1 MKKKSSKIIICIMVF
16 FTFFTTSNGYSQ
28 DGKEAPQYQGLQLK
42 VNDNWK
48 LNFSG
53 QINAY
58 YVYTAQKEDKENGVE
73 KEGFHSIQ
81 NGINQATIAFNPVYS
96 MENGMTVSGTFDLA
110 FGLTNHGVDSSAP
123 AVTGFGY
130 SSVDIRQAFIKVS
143 TLEAGSFLI
152 GKTFGGFGLDALLHD
167 VSVLGIGANY
177 SYDNPQN
184 TTLAGIGYGYI
195 FAGKIAQINYTTP
208 TIFNG
213 TSRLTVGVYEPFATS
228 DFNGSF
234 GDAFGV
240 TDNPN
245 GLGYQGKF
253 VFNKSFKKLNV
264 YVSSSFISQEVSD
277 NQQDLDLNGFGVDAF
292 LKMDYG
298 GFALSGYY
306 YTADGIG
313 DAGIMFG
320 PVITVD
326 SGVKTIKTDGY
337 YGQLTYTLP
346 TYPVTLGMHYGASRV
361 KDKITDN
368 GLAYS
373 DSATRFTNSVSYA
386 INANLVLKT
395 EYTIQGRHKVFAPE
409 ANVFS
414 LGGYFLF

>member
-1 MKKKSSKIIICIMVF
+1 MKKKLPKIIIYVMVF
-16 FTFFTTSNGYSQ
+16 FTYFTGWNSYSQ
-28 DGKEAPQYQGLQLK
+28 EEEEEPKYEGLQLK

-48 LNFSG
+48 INFSG

-58 YVYTAQKEDKENGVE
+58 YVHTAQKEDKENGIE
-73 KEGFHSIQ
+73 KESFNSIQ

-96 MENGMTVSGTFDLA
+96 MKNGVIVSGTFDLA

-130 SSVDIRQAFIKVS
+130 SSVDIRQAFIKVITPKS
-143 TLEAGSFLI
+143 GTFVI
-152 GKTFGGFGLDALLHD
+152 GKTFGGFGLDALIYDL
-167 VSVLGIGANY
+167 SIFGIGANY

-195 FAGKIAQINYTTP
+195 FADKIAQINYTTP
-208 TIFNG
+208 TFLKG
-213 TSRLTVGVYEPFATS
+213 TSSLTLGVYEPFATS

-245 GLGYQGKF
+245 GLGYQAKF
-253 VFNKSFKKLNV
+253 VFNKNFEKSNV
-264 YVSSSFISQEVSD
+264 YFSSSFISQEVAD
-277 NQQDLDLNGFGVDAF
+277 NNQDLNLNGYGVDAF
-292 LKMDYG
+292 LKV
-298 GFALSGYY
+298 GFKGLTLSGYY

-326 SGVKTIKTDGY
+326 SVVKTIKTNGY
-337 YGQLTYTLP
+337 YGQITYTLP
-346 TYPVTLGMHYGASRV
+346 KYPFTLGMHYGASRV

-368 GLAYS
+368 GLEYS

-395 EYTIQGRHKVFAPE
+395 EYTIQGRHKIFAPE